1 MSLLDKIDRAVDSA
15 ASLISAPPNRSY
27 AKAAIYC
34 LLAFFAIGIPYS
46 LVRHV
51 QTSGFHLVSV
61 ERESKVGKK
70 VASQVERQ
78 MTLIP
83 PGDRRAVYVDEIG
96 RRIAERNNPW
106 GAEFS
111 FGVIEDGRMINAFAL
126 PGGRIYITTGM
137 LNRLDNEAE
146 LAAVLAHEVA
156 HVSQRHYARNLGRQ
170 MLVSWVKKFLG
181 GTDQTILEAGSFF
194 TTSVAFLKMRQE
206 DELEADHYGTL
217 YIYDL
222 DYDPSAAVTL
232 TQKLLEIEREMP
244 DLVKALAITHPPSR
258 ERVEAVIDLKG
269 MLPEKDGLT
278 LGERRYKEIIDP
290 KPYSARKFLREM
302 APPQARPR
310 R

>member
-1 MSLLDKIDRAVDSA
+1 
-15 ASLISAPPNRSY
+15 
-27 AKAAIYC
+27 
-34 LLAFFAIGIPYS
+34 
-46 LVRHV
+46 
-51 QTSGFHLVSV
+51 
-61 ERESKVGKK
+61 
-70 VASQVERQ
+70 
-78 MTLIP
+78 
-83 PGDRRAVYVDEIG
+83 
-96 RRIAERNNPW
+96 
-106 GAEFS
+106 
-111 FGVIEDGRMINAFAL
+111 
-126 PGGRIYITTGM
+126 M

-181 GTDQTILEAGSFF
+181 GTDQTILEAGSFL
-194 TTSVAFLKMRQE
+194 TTSVAFLRMRQE
-206 DELEADHYGTL
+206 DELESDYYGTL

-244 DLVKALAITHPPSR
+244 DLVKALAMTHPPSR

-269 MLPEKDGLT
+269 TLPEKDGLT

-290 KPYSARKFLREM
+290 KPYSVRKFLREM